1 MAKKK
6 RNNQRQPQQQKQS
19 TGNIQNN
26 TNAVVAPA
34 PAVVKSVTIEDVAA
48 SISQAEFESK
58 KKALL
63 QQLSDEIKGYEEMKT
78 TSETAATEAQKA
90 LSELEEK
97 RKTLEK
103 EKKEL
108 EEKVAAIQTD
118 YNNAADTV
126 KHATEEAEAV
136 KSDAEAYASETKAAA
151 DTYADDVRRTADEE
165 RLKKIKQASDE
176 ARAAWQAQ
184 IDNLSKQIQEISERE
199 SALQEAQRKLKREQ
213 RFVEDEKEALEELKE
228 DLQARKS
235 RYDSANPAKIAALMT
250 ELEDERS
257 KYSALQ
263 ERYHELQKRGE
274 ALQVL
279 MDTVKTEIEYPE
291 RGIRIASM
299 NEIVSALQEL
309 RDKYKRLASIYERYP
324 DDAAIS
330 ALEDKAKRAEK
341 LEQENEVLIQ
351 ERNKYREEVVAAN
364 NARRELEIV
373 RQEVEATNALNE
385 HLLQELESHKTALE
399 SRTGDTCPSLTKVD
413 TETESDDF
421 VADVSKRVQRTELK
435 TLGEVVSHVKNFAGS
450 RPVEEQL
457 YYTDNDI
464 RAFLAGMSVSRLI
477 ILQGMSGTGKSSLP
491 RIFSEAISGFNKL
504 IPVESSWRDRN
515 ELLGYYNDF
524 NKKFNAKSFTIE
536 LYRSSKERCQPI
548 PTFIVL
554 DEMNLAR
561 IEYYF
566 SDFLAILQEPDHS
579 KWLIELVS
587 SDMRTLPMELPE
599 SVKAKM
605 KKEAPTIFAIW
616 EKIER
621 SRQGDLKT
629 ETSDEDKEIL
639 TAYLDKLGQLTGAK
653 SLIDGRKIR
662 VTDNIWFVGTAN
674 RDESTFEI
682 SDKVYDRAQVVSLN
696 RKGVSEGSYTPV
708 SAKFISVE
716 KLESLFNDAITNN
729 KHRKAIIERLD
740 ALDAVLME
748 KFDLS
753 FGNRIVTQT
762 INFVGVFTAAG
773 GTLENALD
781 YQISTKIL
789 RKVINS
795 DDEEALLEL
804 LDAVSDYPETK
815 RLLEKRL
822 KELR

>member
-1 MAKKK
+1 MLKKK
-6 RNNQRQPQQQKQS
+6 RNNQRKSQPKQQKQP
-19 TGNIQNN
+19 TGNNQNN
-26 TNAVVAPA
+26 ANAAATPA
-34 PAVVKSVTIEDVAA
+34 PETKPVTVEDIAA
-48 SISQAEFESK
+48 STSQAEFESK
-58 KKALL
+58 KESLL
-63 QQLSDEIKGYEEMKT
+63 KQLNDEIEHLEEMKN
-78 TSETAATEAQKA
+78 TAEKEASEAQKA
-90 LSELEEK
+90 LVKLAEK
-97 RKTLEK
+97 RKNLEQEKDELEK
-103 EKKEL
+103 EF
-108 EEKVAAIQTD
+108 AAIRAD
-118 YNNAADTV
+118 YNNAAATV
-126 KHATEEAEAV
+126 KQAKKEAE
-136 KSDAEAYASETKAAA
+136 E
-151 DTYADDVRRTADEE
+151 VRRKADEDCV
-165 RLKKIKQASDE
+165 KIVKQASDD
-176 ARAAWQAQ
+176 ARAEWQTQ
-184 IDNLSKQIQEISERE
+184 IDDLLKQIQEISERE
-199 SALQEAQRKLKREQ
+199 AALHEAQRKLEKEKR
-213 RFVEDEKEALEELKE
+213 RVEDEKEILEEMKE

-235 RYDSANPAKIAALMT
+235 RYDSANPAKIAALTT
-250 ELEDERS
+250 EIEDERS

-263 ERYHELQKRGE
+263 ERYHELQQRLE

-279 MDTVKTEIEYPE
+279 MDTVKTEIEDPE
-291 RGIRIASM
+291 NGMRIASM

-309 RDKYKRLASIYERYP
+309 RDKYERLASIYERYP

-330 ALEDKAKRAEK
+330 ALEDKAKCAEK
-341 LEQENEVLIQ
+341 LELENEVLIQ

-421 VADVSKRVQRTELK
+421 KADVSKRVQRTELK

-450 RPVEEQL
+450 RPVEERL

-491 RIFSEAISGFNKL
+491 RIFSEAISGFNRL

-536 LYRSSKERCQPI
+536 LYKSSKERCQPI

-605 KKEAPTIFAIW
+605 KREEPTIFAIW

-621 SRQGDLKT
+621 SRQGDLKA
-629 ETSDEDKEIL
+629 ETSDEDKETLI
-639 TAYLDKLGQLTGAK
+639 AYLDKLGQLTGAK
-653 SLIDGRKIR
+653 DLIDGRKIR

-696 RKGVSEGSYTPV
+696 RKGVSEGKYTPV
-708 SAKFISVE
+708 STKFISVE
-716 KLESLFNDAITNN
+716 KLESLFSDAITNN
-729 KHRKAIIERLD
+729 KYRKDIVERLD
-740 ALDAVLME
+740 DLDEVLME

-762 INFVGVFTAAG
+762 INFVGVFIAAG

-795 DDEEALLEL
+795 DDEEALQEL

>member
-1 MAKKK
+1 MLKKK
-6 RNNQRQPQQQKQS
+6 RKNQRQTRLQQQKQPI
-19 TGNIQNN
+19 GNNQNN
-26 TNAVVAPA
+26 ANSIATPA
-34 PAVVKSVTIEDVAA
+34 PAGVETKPVTVEDVAA
-48 SISQAEFESK
+48 STSQAEFETK
-58 KKALL
+58 KESLL
-63 QQLSDEIKGYEEMKT
+63 KQLNGEIEHFEEKKNT
-78 TSETAATEAQKA
+78 AETAASEAQKA
-90 LSELEEK
+90 FEEK
-97 RKTLEK
+97 RKILEK
-103 EKKEL
+103 EKNEL
-108 EEKVAAIQTD
+108 EKNFEAIRTD
-118 YNNAADTV
+118 YNNAAATV
-126 KHATEEAEAV
+126 KEAEAV
-136 KSDAEAYASETKAAA
+136 KSRADAYAAN
-151 DTYADDVRRTADEE
+151 VRKTANEE
-165 RLKKIKQASDE
+165 RLKKLKQASDE
-176 ARAAWQAQ
+176 ARAAWQTR
-184 IDNLSKQIQEISERE
+184 IDDLSKQLQEIAERE
-199 SALQEAQRKLKREQ
+199 AALQETQRKLKREQ
-213 RFVEDEKEALEELKE
+213 RFVEDEKETLEELKE

-235 RYDSANPAKIAALMT
+235 RYDSANPAKIAALTT
-250 ELEDERS
+250 EIEDERS
-257 KYSALQ
+257 KYSALK
-263 ERYHELQKRGE
+263 ERYHELQQRLE

-279 MDTVKTEIEYPE
+279 MDTVKTEIEDPE
-291 RGIRIASM
+291 NSMRIASM

-309 RDKYKRLASIYERYP
+309 RDKYERLASIYERYP

-330 ALEDKAKRAEK
+330 ALEDKAKCAEK

-351 ERNKYREEVVAAN
+351 ERNKYREEVVAAK

-421 VADVSKRVQRTELK
+421 KADVSKRVQRTELK

-450 RPVEEQL
+450 RPVEERL

-491 RIFSEAISGFNKL
+491 RIFSEAISGFNRL

-536 LYRSSKERCQPI
+536 LYKSSKKRCQPI

-605 KKEAPTIFAIW
+605 KREEPTIFAIW

-621 SRQGDLKT
+621 IRQGDLKA
-629 ETSDEDKEIL
+629 ETSDEDKETLIG
-639 TAYLDKLGQLTGAK
+639 YLDKLGQLTGAK
-653 SLIDGRKIR
+653 DLIDGRKIR

-696 RKGVSEGSYTPV
+696 RKGVSEGKYTPV
-708 SAKFISVE
+708 STKFISAE
-716 KLESLFNDAITNN
+716 KLESLFSDAITNN
-729 KHRKAIIERLD
+729 KYRKAIVERLD

-795 DDEEALLEL
+795 DDEEALQEL

-822 KELR
+822 RELR